1 MRPHRRASSGPVP
14 GGPAAKEHPMM
25 YSPKAQ
31 RFVPLSTKQ
40 VASAV
45 WNRTV
50 QPYSDNI
57 MPMFAP
63 LHQLAA
69 EKACELLR
77 DIESPHILD
86 IGSAAGEPALSIAL
100 ALPDA
105 QVVSTDFSGLAALG
119 GRHRAVRAGAKNIIF
134 QFADAED
141 LQFDD
146 NSFDLVTCCL
156 VGQESRSA
164 A

>member
-1 MRPHRRASSGPVP
+1 
-14 GGPAAKEHPMM
+14 MM

-63 LHQLAA
+63 LHELAA

-86 IGSAAGEPALSIAL
+86 IGSAAGEPALSVAL

-156 VGQESRSA
+156 VGQGSRSA
-164 A
+164 GESAKGVRSQPSC